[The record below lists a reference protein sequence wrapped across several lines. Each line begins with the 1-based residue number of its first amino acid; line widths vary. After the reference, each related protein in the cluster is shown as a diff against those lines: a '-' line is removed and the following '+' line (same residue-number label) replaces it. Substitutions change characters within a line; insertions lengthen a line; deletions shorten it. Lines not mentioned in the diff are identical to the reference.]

1 MAKGYLRSSAAAADQ
16 HVAGGLADPV
26 IEGEAMDKRETVYL
40 SQLEEIQILWPGDV
54 RALAEFVLRSFEARD
69 CIVSGGPSDSRV
81 KSPPTLHGL
90 AGHFAWI
97 TGIPEVRI
105 ERQLE
110 EHALSLGATV
120 EFDPPPAVGPSNN
133 GN

>member
-1 MAKGYLRSSAAAADQ
+1 
-16 HVAGGLADPV
+16 
-26 IEGEAMDKRETVYL
+26 MDKRRQETVHL
-40 SQLEEIQILWPGDV
+40 SQLEAIQILWPGDV

-69 CIVSGGPSDSRV
+69 RIVSAGPSNSRV

-105 ERQLE
+105 ERQFE
-110 EHALSLGATV
+110 EHGFSLSATV
-120 EFDPPPAVGPSNN
+120 EFDPPPAGP
-133 GN
+133 

>member
-1 MAKGYLRSSAAAADQ
+1 
-16 HVAGGLADPV
+16 
-26 IEGEAMDKRETVYL
+26 MDKRKKETVYL
-40 SQLEEIQILWPGDV
+40 SQLEAVQILWPGDV

-69 CIVSGGPSDSRV
+69 RIVSAGPSSSRV

-105 ERQLE
+105 ERQFE
-110 EHALSLGATV
+110 EHGFSLGATV
-120 EFDPPPAVGPSNN
+120 EFDPPPHKRTDSTPS
-133 GN
+133 

>member
-1 MAKGYLRSSAAAADQ
+1 M
-16 HVAGGLADPV
+16 
-26 IEGEAMDKRETVYL
+26 GERKKDTVYL
-40 SQLEEIQILWPGDV
+40 SQLEAIQILWPGDV

-69 CIVSGGPSDSRV
+69 RIVGAGPSSSRV

-105 ERQLE
+105 ERQFE
-110 EHALSLGATV
+110 EHGFSLGATV
-120 EFDPPPAVGPSNN
+120 EFDPPPHKRTDSTPS
-133 GN
+133 